1 MQCECKELIDKGL
14 CDKGCIWNP
23 SNYECKF
30 DKSCDIGEYLDYEN
44 CKCRKKLVDKLI
56 ECSST
61 EECTENVEE
70 VKIAKITSTELHSPE
85 NDFYSQRWNW

>member
-1 MQCECKELIDKGL
+1 MIDKGL

-23 SNYECKF
+23 GNYECEF
-30 DKSCDIGEYLDYEN
+30 DQSSDIGEYLHYEN
-44 CKCRKKLVDKLI
+44 CICRKKSVDKLI

-70 VKIAKITSTELHSPE
+70 VNIAKITS
-85 NDFYSQRWNW
+85 